1 MQRMSESSLESASEM
16 SARPK
21 RERKLSGKI
30 LIFMQIAALV
40 AALWFL
46 VWPRLERHFLL
57 QAAEQNEVTLRLVG
71 DSIRAALDRYAPLPH
86 LIAERPELGML
97 LQEPSRSDLIDITNS
112 ILLNTALS
120 VSASDV
126 YLMNTAGT
134 TIAASSYHKTR
145 SFVGRNF
152 NFRPYFKQAMEG
164 ELGRYF
170 ALGTTSGERGYFFA
184 APVREGA
191 KILGVV
197 AVKFTVDA
205 FEDAWRSAASN
216 IIVTDHNDIIFMAS
230 NPEWLMRATKELS
243 PAVLKSIEENQQY
256 PLERVTNLEVTHTFL
271 SSATDILTIE
281 GTSFVGSSDE
291 MSKAPHWT
299 VTSLVPIKPA
309 QFQALLALIVFSL
322 LALISILGIAFLRHR
337 TAQQIRTQKLLERR
351 VKERTAALSHE
362 IEERRNTEEELR
374 RTQATLIQ
382 AGKLSALG
390 QMSAA
395 LSHEFNQPLAAVKS
409 YAENARAFLDRG
421 QVDEARDNIGR
432 ISKMADRMAA
442 ISKHLRNFARRPQE
456 AVGPVSLL
464 TVIDDALAVSEP
476 RLKTSKVMLKYERPE
491 QEPFVIGGH
500 VRLQQVIVN
509 LISNGIDAMN
519 GEGLLELK
527 VISTQNGWQINMRD
541 HGVGISPDAIAQMF
555 DPFFTTKEM
564 GKGLGLGLSISY
576 NIVRDF
582 GGNLWGKNHSEGG
595 AEFGVDL
602 VAADHLSI
610 KAAE

>member
-1 MQRMSESSLESASEM
+1 MKM
-16 SARPK
+16 
-21 RERKLSGKI
+21 
-30 LIFMQIAALV
+30 LISIQIGVLV
-40 AALWFL
+40 VAIWLV

-71 DSIRAALDRYAPLPH
+71 DSIRAALDRYEPLPH
-86 LIAERPELGML
+86 LIAERPELSSL
-97 LQEPSRSDLIDITNS
+97 LQNPTRPDLIDATNS

-134 TIAASSYHKTR
+134 TIAASSYNKQR

-152 NFRPYFKQAMEG
+152 NFRPYFQEALQG
-164 ELGRYF
+164 DLGRYF

-191 KILGVV
+191 EILGVV

-205 FEDAWRSAASN
+205 FEEAWRSAASN

-230 NPEWLMRATKELS
+230 NPEWLMRATKPLS
-243 PAVLKSIEENQQY
+243 PATLRSIEENRQY
-256 PLERVTNLEVTHTFL
+256 PLERVTNLDVDRTPL
-271 SSATDILTIE
+271 NADADILTIE
-281 GTSFVGSSDE
+281 NTNFVGSSDKMVE
-291 MSKAPHWT
+291 TPQWT
-299 VTSLVPIKPA
+299 VTSLAPTEPA
-309 QFQALLALIVFSL
+309 RFQALLALVVFSL

-337 TAQQIRTQKLLERR
+337 SAQQIRTQKLLEQR
-351 VKERTAALSHE
+351 VNERTAALSHE

-395 LSHEFNQPLAAVKS
+395 LSHEFNQPLAAVKA
-409 YAENARAFLDRG
+409 YAENARAFLDRNE
-421 QVDEARDNIGR
+421 VSEASDNIGR
-432 ISKMADRMAA
+432 ISKMADRMAT

-464 TVIDDALAVSEP
+464 PVIDDAMAVSEP
-476 RLKTSKVMLKYERPE
+476 RIKASNVILNYTRPDE
-491 QEPFVIGGH
+491 EPYVIGGH

-509 LISNGIDAMN
+509 LISNGIDAMG
-519 GEGLLELK
+519 GEGLLELNI
-527 VISTQNGWQINMRD
+527 VSIDNGWQIRMRD
-541 HGVGISPDAIAQMF
+541 HGAGISDDAITQMF
-555 DPFFTTKEM
+555 DPFFTTKQT

-582 GGNLWGKNHSEGG
+582 GGTLWGKNHPDGG
-595 AEFGVDL
+595 AVFGVDL
-602 VAADHLSI
+602 VAADHLS

>member
-1 MQRMSESSLESASEM
+1 MKM
-16 SARPK
+16 
-21 RERKLSGKI
+21 
-30 LIFMQIAALV
+30 LISIQIGVLV
-40 AALWFL
+40 AAIWFV

-57 QAAEQNEVTLRLVG
+57 QAAEQNEITLRLVG
-71 DSIRAALDRYAPLPH
+71 DSIRAALDRYEPLPH
-86 LIAERPELGML
+86 LIAERPELSSL
-97 LQEPSRSDLIDITNS
+97 LQNPTRPDLIDATNS

-134 TIAASSYHKTR
+134 TIAASSYNKQR

-152 NFRPYFKQAMEG
+152 NFRPYFQEAMKG
-164 ELGRYF
+164 DLGRYF

-191 KILGVV
+191 EILGVV

-205 FEDAWRSAASN
+205 FEEAWRSAASN

-230 NPEWLMRATKELS
+230 NPEWLMRATKPLS
-243 PAVLKSIEENQQY
+243 PSTLRSIEENRQY
-256 PLERVTNLEVTHTFL
+256 PLDRVTNLDVNRTPL
-271 SSATDILTIE
+271 NSDADILTIE
-281 GTSFVGSSDE
+281 NTNFVGSSDKMVE
-291 MSKAPHWT
+291 TPQWT
-299 VTSLVPIKPA
+299 VTSLAPTEPA
-309 QFQALLALIVFSL
+309 RFQALLALVVFSL

-337 TAQQIRTQKLLERR
+337 SAQQIRTQKLLEQR

-409 YAENARAFLDRG
+409 YAENARAFLDRNE
-421 QVDEARDNIGR
+421 VSEARNNIGR
-432 ISKMADRMAA
+432 ISKMADRMAT

-464 TVIDDALAVSEP
+464 PVIDDALAVSEP
-476 RLKTSKVMLKYERPE
+476 RIKASNVILNYTRPDE
-491 QEPFVIGGH
+491 EPFVIGGH

-509 LISNGIDAMN
+509 LISNGIDAMD

-527 VISTQNGWQINMRD
+527 IVSIDNGWQIRMRD
-541 HGVGISPDAIAQMF
+541 HGAGISDDAITQMF
-555 DPFFTTKEM
+555 DPFFTTKQT

-582 GGNLWGKNHSEGG
+582 GGTLWGKNHPDGG
-595 AEFGVDL
+595 AVFGVDL
-602 VAADHLSI
+602 VAADHLS

>member
-1 MQRMSESSLESASEM
+1 MSEGSLEGVSERK
-16 SARPK
+16 ARSK
-21 RERKLSGKI
+21 ADRKLSTKM
-30 LIFMQIAALV
+30 LISIQIGVLV
-40 AALWFL
+40 AAIWLV

-57 QAAEQNEVTLRLVG
+57 QAAEQNEITLRLVG
-71 DSIRAALDRYAPLPH
+71 DSIRAALDRYEPLPH
-86 LIAERPELGML
+86 LIAERPELSSL
-97 LQEPSRSDLIDITNS
+97 LQNPTRPDLIDATNS

-134 TIAASSYHKTR
+134 TIAASSYNKQR

-152 NFRPYFKQAMEG
+152 NFRPYFQEALKG
-164 ELGRYF
+164 DLGRYF

-191 KILGVV
+191 EILGVV

-205 FEDAWRSAASN
+205 FEEAWRSAASN

-230 NPEWLMRATKELS
+230 NSDWLMRATKPLS
-243 PAVLKSIEENQQY
+243 PATLRSIEENRQY
-256 PLERVTNLEVTHTFL
+256 PLERVTNLDVNRTPL
-271 SSATDILTIE
+271 NSDADILTIE
-281 GTSFVGSSDE
+281 NTNFVGSSDKMIE
-291 MSKAPHWT
+291 TPQWT
-299 VTSLVPIKPA
+299 VTSLAPTEPA
-309 QFQALLALIVFSL
+309 RFQALLALVVFSL

-337 TAQQIRTQKLLERR
+337 SAQQIRTQKLLEQR

-395 LSHEFNQPLAAVKS
+395 LSHEFNQPLAAVKA
-409 YAENARAFLDRG
+409 YAENARAFLDRNE
-421 QVDEARDNIGR
+421 VSEARDNIGR
-432 ISKMADRMAA
+432 ISKMADRMAT

-464 TVIDDALAVSEP
+464 PVIDDALAVSEP
-476 RLKTSKVMLKYERPE
+476 RIKASNVILNYTRPDK
-491 QEPFVIGGH
+491 EPYVVGGH

-509 LISNGIDAMN
+509 LISNGIDAMD

-527 VISTQNGWQINMRD
+527 IVSIDNGWQIRMRD
-541 HGVGISPDAIAQMF
+541 HGTGISDDAITQMF
-555 DPFFTTKEM
+555 DPFFTTKQT

-582 GGNLWGKNHSEGG
+582 GGTLWGKNHPDGG
-595 AEFGVDL
+595 AVFGVDL
-602 VAADHLSI
+602 VAADHLS

>member
-1 MQRMSESSLESASEM
+1 
-16 SARPK
+16 
-21 RERKLSGKI
+21 
-30 LIFMQIAALV
+30 
-40 AALWFL
+40 
-46 VWPRLERHFLL
+46 
-57 QAAEQNEVTLRLVG
+57 LRLVG
-71 DSIRAALDRYAPLPH
+71 DSIRAALDRYEPLPH
-86 LIAERPELGML
+86 LIAERPELSSL
-97 LQEPSRSDLIDITNS
+97 LQNPTRPDLIDATNS

-134 TIAASSYHKTR
+134 TIAASSYNKQR

-152 NFRPYFKQAMEG
+152 NFRPYFQEAMKG
-164 ELGRYF
+164 DLGRYF

-191 KILGVV
+191 EILGVV

-205 FEDAWRSAASN
+205 FEEAWRSAASN

-230 NPEWLMRATKELS
+230 NPEWLMRATKPLS
-243 PAVLKSIEENQQY
+243 PSTLRSIEENRQY
-256 PLERVTNLEVTHTFL
+256 PLDRVTNLDVNRTPL
-271 SSATDILTIE
+271 NSDADILTIE
-281 GTSFVGSSDE
+281 NTNFVGSSDKMVE
-291 MSKAPHWT
+291 TPQWT
-299 VTSLVPIKPA
+299 VTSLAPTEPA
-309 QFQALLALIVFSL
+309 RFQALLALVVFSL

-337 TAQQIRTQKLLERR
+337 SAQQIRTQKLLEQR

-409 YAENARAFLDRG
+409 YAENARAFLDRNE
-421 QVDEARDNIGR
+421 VSEARNNIGR
-432 ISKMADRMAA
+432 ISKMADRMAT

-464 TVIDDALAVSEP
+464 PVIDDALAVSEP
-476 RLKTSKVMLKYERPE
+476 RIKASNVILNYTRPDE
-491 QEPFVIGGH
+491 EPFVIGGH

-509 LISNGIDAMN
+509 LISNGIDAMD

-527 VISTQNGWQINMRD
+527 IVSIDNGWQIRMRD
-541 HGVGISPDAIAQMF
+541 HGAGISDDAITQMF
-555 DPFFTTKEM
+555 DPFFTTKQT

-582 GGNLWGKNHSEGG
+582 GGTLWGKNHPDGG
-595 AEFGVDL
+595 AVFGVDL
-602 VAADHLSI
+602 VAADHLS

>member
-1 MQRMSESSLESASEM
+1 MKM
-16 SARPK
+16 
-21 RERKLSGKI
+21 
-30 LIFMQIAALV
+30 LISIQIGVLV
-40 AALWFL
+40 VAIWFV

-57 QAAEQNEVTLRLVG
+57 QAAEQNEITLRLVG
-71 DSIRAALDRYAPLPH
+71 DSIRAALDRYEPLPH
-86 LIAERPELGML
+86 LIAERPELSSL
-97 LQEPSRSDLIDITNS
+97 LQNPTRPDLIDATNS

-134 TIAASSYHKTR
+134 TIAASSYNKQR

-152 NFRPYFKQAMEG
+152 NFRPYFQEAMKG
-164 ELGRYF
+164 DLGRYF

-191 KILGVV
+191 EILGVV

-205 FEDAWRSAASN
+205 FEEAWRSAASN

-230 NPEWLMRATKELS
+230 NPEWLMRATKPLS
-243 PAVLKSIEENQQY
+243 PAILRSIEENRQY
-256 PLERVTNLEVTHTFL
+256 PLERVTNLDVDRTPL
-271 SSATDILTIE
+271 NADADILTIE
-281 GTSFVGSSDE
+281 NTNFVGSSDKMVE
-291 MSKAPHWT
+291 TPQWT
-299 VTSLVPIKPA
+299 VTSLAPTEPA
-309 QFQALLALIVFSL
+309 RFQALLALVVFSL

-337 TAQQIRTQKLLERR
+337 SAQQIRTQKLLEQR

-409 YAENARAFLDRG
+409 YAENARAFLDRNE
-421 QVDEARDNIGR
+421 VSEARDNIGR
-432 ISKMADRMAA
+432 ISKMADRMAT

-464 TVIDDALAVSEP
+464 PVIDDALAVSEP
-476 RLKTSKVMLKYERPE
+476 RIKASNVILNYTRPDE
-491 QEPFVIGGH
+491 EPYVIGGH

-509 LISNGIDAMN
+509 LISNGIDAMD

-527 VISTQNGWQINMRD
+527 IVSIDNGWQMRMRD
-541 HGVGISPDAIAQMF
+541 HGAGISEDAITQMF
-555 DPFFTTKEM
+555 DPFFTTKQT

-582 GGNLWGKNHSEGG
+582 GGTLWGKNHPDGG
-595 AEFGVDL
+595 AVFGVDL
-602 VAADHLSI
+602 VAADHLS